1 VAATR
6 LVQSRPEHGGIGRW
20 QGEAG
25 SMRGQILSFDDTSGT
40 GLIGGDDGIR
50 YTFGREAVSPPAAI
64 LAGLRVDFVP
74 VAGEATNI
82 MLLAAA
88 PAPGAPSA
96 TPGVPTDSFDFKTVL
111 FSFQGRTRRSHFWIG
126 WLICLG
132 IGVVAGWIPILGG
145 LISLALI
152 WPNLAITVKRLHD
165 MGQTGWLAAIPYVV
179 TIGGIIGIISTVGL
193 SYFMN
198 AEGLQNE
205 DPAAIMAVVGPALG
219 IGLLMFLVGLGFL
232 LWVGLSD
239 GQRGDNRF
247 GPNPKGL

>member
-1 VAATR
+1 
-6 LVQSRPEHGGIGRW
+6 
-20 QGEAG
+20 
-25 SMRGQILSFDDTSGT
+25 MRGQILSFDDSSGA
-40 GLIGGDDGIR
+40 GLISGDDGIR
-50 YTFGREAVSPPAAI
+50 YTFVREAVSPPAAI
-64 LAGLRVDFVP
+64 TGGLRVDFVP
-74 VAGEATNI
+74 VAGDATNI

-88 PAPGAPSA
+88 PVPGAPSA
-96 TPGVPTDSFDFKTVL
+96 TPGVPIDSFDFKTVL

-132 IGVVAGWIPILGG
+132 VGVVAGWIPILGG

-165 MGQTGWLAAIPYVV
+165 MGQTGWLAAIPFVV

-198 AEGLQNE
+198 IEGLQNE